1 MVTFVRVAA
10 GRRSVGLMLTVTVK
24 ETSRKK
30 SSYGNIK
37 PNNGD
42 SLNSRINKGFIT
54 EVVYLTDE
62 LALLAAPRIQKE
74 KCEKET
80 LLAKQANP
88 FSLAQ
93 SCSVFFI

>member
-1 MVTFVRVAA
+1 MAA

-62 LALLAAPRIQKE
+62 LQFLSIYREGNFI
-74 KCEKET
+74 
-80 LLAKQANP
+80 ANVKD
-88 FSLAQ
+88 F
-93 SCSVFFI
+93 